1 MTSHVLRAL
10 SALALASLPLASA
23 GCVAHHS
30 TEALAVEASIASV
43 TLAQD
48 CPAERGGAGLI
59 GGDCAEG
66 ADACGFCQQ
75 SSLQLHLAAIGD
87 GAEVP
92 FEIVSIR
99 VLDPDAVLVGSLS
112 SRNPRTFEADG
123 YVAWDET
130 LAPGDDLDVTYDT
143 TAPDWYGTSGARLGW
158 GTVYRVE
165 VVVRI
170 DGVERTLVGEAMR
183 EPEIVT

>member
-1 MTSHVLRAL
+1 MTRTSLRAL
-10 SALALASLPLASA
+10 AALALATTPLAA
-23 GCVAHHS
+23 GCVAHHGPA
-30 TEALAVEASIASV
+30 ALTVEASIASV

-48 CPAERGGAGLI
+48 CPAAERGAPGLI
-59 GGDCAEG
+59 GADCEAG
-66 ADACGFCQQ
+66 ADDCGFCQQ
-75 SSLQLHLAAIGD
+75 SSLQLHLEAIGE

-99 VLDPDAVLVGSLS
+99 VTDPEAVLVGTLDA
-112 SRNPRTFEADG
+112 RNPRVFEADG
-123 YVAWDET
+123 YAAWDET
-130 LAPGDDLDVTYDT
+130 LAPGDDLDVSYDT
-143 TAPDWYGTSGARLGW
+143 TAPDWYGTSGARFGW

-170 DGVERTLVGEAMR
+170 DGVERTLSADAMR